1 MTDLVGIMSK
11 LVDRKGKIQVPGI
24 YDSVDPVTQEER
36 DSYKVFNPF
45 SQLFKF
51 TEKVTNI
58 QTYFQDI
65 SFSLEEYQNDI
76 GCNKLQSDDKTDLL
90 MARWRFPTL
99 SLHGIEGAYSDQGA
113 KTVIPRKVN
122 FLRVQLSRNIKKGL

>member
-45 SQLFKF
+45 LSYSNSQKKSQIIKHIFRIFLSPLKSI
-51 TEKVTNI
+51 KMILAV
-58 QTYFQDI
+58 I
-65 SFSLEEYQNDI
+65 SYNL
-76 GCNKLQSDDKTDLL
+76 T
-90 MARWRFPTL
+90 
-99 SLHGIEGAYSDQGA
+99 
-113 KTVIPRKVN
+113 
-122 FLRVQLSRNIKKGL
+122 IKQIF